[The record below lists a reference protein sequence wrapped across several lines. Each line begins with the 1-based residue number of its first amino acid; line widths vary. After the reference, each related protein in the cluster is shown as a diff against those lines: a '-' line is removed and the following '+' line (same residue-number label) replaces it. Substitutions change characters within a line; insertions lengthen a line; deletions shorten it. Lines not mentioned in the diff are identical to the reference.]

1 MTDDDRLIYMVED
14 AQSEITELRSTVKEI
29 FMRLNELEKR
39 MAQVVVIAA
48 AIAVV
53 VPVLI
58 ESVLKS

>member
-53 VPVLI
+53 VPVLV

>member
-39 MAQVVVIAA
+39 MAQVVVVAA

-53 VPVLI
+53 VPVLV

>member
-1 MTDDDRLIYMVED
+1 MSDDDRLQYMVDD
-14 AQSEITELRSTVKEI
+14 ALSEITELRSTVKEI

-53 VPVLI
+53 IPVLI
-58 ESVLKS
+58 ESILKS

>member
-53 VPVLI
+53 IPVLI
-58 ESVLKS
+58 ESVLKN

>member
-58 ESVLKS
+58 ESVLKN